1 MSHFTPPTC
10 FTFSR
15 IAHHRGVGCACRYG
29 AAIAFPRLRYASNH
43 TKLAVYLSIGSV
55 LAAVM
60 AMVWA
65 ASHTI
70 DTMRGAWPHSGTPGP
85 SVTLPFMLIDGH
97 TLHVPQVIVAGSST
111 LRNLTMSAPP
121 GGVPVLVF
129 PDVAA
134 LKEVVALIAAV
145 GLPERLVYDTSSF
158 HNQAL
163 LRAAEYLQARQLQA
177 LPDDYAWCEEAVGGG
192 GVDGDGEESGC
203 SGSGP
208 GDGGSASA
216 GTCGGGEGVGGGA
229 KDKAVGAMV
238 SDLLRNSLRYRADPH
253 RSAALFDVSSSGR
266 DVTRRR
272 EWDASHT
279 VITIGPPV
287 VAGER
292 VAVEVEVGWVHENRI
307 LFGAQP
313 SSVTRATTAN
323 DYAGSDGR
331 GVAWRG
337 HDGMLLASG
346 AEEQV
351 GGKQVNGRKVWV
363 LVDRARDAS
372 DVNTVRV
379 RVFKGGKPVMPA
391 TSFTCTGSVDIVV
404 DVKYA
409 KGFFTLRPVSLAEVD
424 TAST

>member
-1 MSHFTPPTC
+1 M
-10 FTFSR
+10 
-15 IAHHRGVGCACRYG
+15 
-29 AAIAFPRLRYASNH
+29 
-43 TKLAVYLSIGSV
+43 YLSIGSV

-253 RSAALFDVSSSGR
+253 RSAAMFDVSSSGR
-266 DVTRRR
+266 DIVRRGG
-272 EWDASHT
+272 WNDVHVA
-279 VITIGPPV
+279 IAIGPPV

-292 VAVEVEVGWVHENRI
+292 VAVEVEVGWAHEGHI
-307 LFGAQP
+307 MFGAQP
-313 SSVTRATTAN
+313 SSATRLKTAKTWP
-323 DYAGSDGR
+323 GSAGR
-331 GVAWRG
+331 GVAWNAYSASLWNQG
-337 HDGMLLASG
+337 SVKIVGPKHASG
-346 AEEQV
+346 S
-351 GGKQVNGRKVWV
+351 NVWI
-363 LVDRARDAS
+363 LVDRTRDV
-372 DVNTVRV
+372 DTVWV

-404 DVKYA
+404 DVKRA

-424 TAST
+424 AAAST

>member
-1 MSHFTPPTC
+1 MSRCAPPSCFATPTC
-10 FTFSR
+10 
-15 IAHHRGVGCACRYG
+15 AHHRGVGCACRYG
-29 AAIAFPRLRYASNH
+29 ATIAFPRLRYASNH
-43 TKLAVYLSIGSV
+43 TKLAVYLSIVSV

-60 AMVWA
+60 AMVWT

-177 LPDDYAWCEEAVGGG
+177 LPDDYAWCAEPAGG
-192 GVDGDGEESGC
+192 GVDGDGEECGC
-203 SGSGP
+203 SGSDC

-216 GTCGGGEGVGGGA
+216 GTCGGGEGVGGGVGWA
-229 KDKAVGAMV
+229 KDKVVGAMV

-253 RSAALFDVSSSGR
+253 RSVAMFDVSSSGR
-266 DVTRRR
+266 DIVRRG
-272 EWDASHT
+272 EWSDVHVAI
-279 VITIGPPV
+279 VVGPPV

-292 VAVEVEVGWVHENRI
+292 VAVAVEVGWVHEHMI
-307 LFGAQP
+307 MFGAQP
-313 SSVTRATTAN
+313 SSVTRMNTAN
-323 DYAGSDGR
+323 RWPGSGDR
-331 GVAWRG
+331 GVAWNA
-337 HDGMLLASG
+337 HG
-346 AEEQV
+346 ANFWDQGSVKIV
-351 GGKQVNGRKVWV
+351 GPRYGCGSNFWI
-363 LVDRARDAS
+363 LVDRSRDLNS
-372 DVNTVRV
+372 VWV

-391 TSFTCTGSVDIVV
+391 TPFTCTGSADIVV
-404 DVKYA
+404 DVKHA

>member
-43 TKLAVYLSIGSV
+43 TKLAVYLSIVSV
-55 LAAVM
+55 LAAAM
-60 AMVWA
+60 AMVWT

-97 TLHVPQVIVAGSST
+97 TLHVPQVIVAGSAT

-203 SGSGP
+203 SGFGS

-216 GTCGGGEGVGGGA
+216 GTCGGGEGVGWA
-229 KDKAVGAMV
+229 NQQVVGAMV

-253 RSAALFDVSSSGR
+253 RSAAMFDVSSSGR
-266 DVTRRR
+266 DIVRRGG
-272 EWDASHT
+272 WNDVH
-279 VITIGPPV
+279 VGIVVGPPV

-292 VAVEVEVGWVHENRI
+292 VAVEVEVGWVHDNRI
-307 LFGAQP
+307 MFGAQP
-313 SSVTRATTAN
+313 SSVTRATTADN
-323 DYAGSDGR
+323 FAGSDGR
-331 GVAWRG
+331 GVVWNGYDATVR
-337 HDGMLLASG
+337 HNRRV
-346 AEEQV
+346 EPTR
-351 GGKQVNGRKVWV
+351 GKQVNGRKVWI
-363 LVDRARDAS
+363 LVDRTRDV
-372 DVNTVRV
+372 DTVWV

-404 DVKYA
+404 DVKHA

-424 TAST
+424 AAAST